1 MFYTCVIKELQL
13 SYGKTNWC
21 NFRGST
27 SCKLGE
33 FDPGE
38 EASFDLSLKR
48 IEKLRLRE
56 FGLYCKY

>member
-38 EASFDLSLKR
+38 EASFDLSFKR
-48 IEKLRLRE
+48 IEKLRL
-56 FGLYCKY
+56 